1 MNLLQTTAIAE
12 ADGCRHCMQMLEN
25 IVSFF
30 DGKIDAVV
38 GKMSAVVGKVD
49 VIGAEM
55 ARLKP
60 HTRRRHGAQYADAK
74 VAAVR
79 EAMVRHEESSVAR
92 NSENTRRTLHGAF
105 EYSRRL
111 LESVGIATLEQFRK
125 IKHALDV
132 RAYRT
137 RLKELDARE
146 PRKEE
151 SDSCVEEG
159 VSCDCANEE
168 TSAAAPGGCVAPRRN
183 NEGRGAVDWEATFH
197 SPPSHAP
204 DCLISCEDCECPSRS
219 DGPPVGRSCS
229 ERIARQGVPAL
240 RDGTM

>member
-1 MNLLQTTAIAE
+1 MNLLQTTAHSGEGA
-12 ADGCRHCMQMLEN
+12 CRYCTDILEKML
-25 IVSFF
+25 SFIG
-30 DGKIDAVV
+30 GKIDAVV

-60 HTRRRHGAQYADAK
+60 QKRRRHGAQYADAK
-74 VAAVR
+74 VDAVR

-92 NSENTRRTLHGAF
+92 NSENTRRTLCGVF

-137 RLKELDARE
+137 RLKELDARNHTQGDA
-146 PRKEE
+146 PSR
-151 SDSCVEEG
+151 CVTPQG
-159 VSCDCANEE
+159 D
-168 TSAAAPGGCVAPRRN
+168 AASRR
-183 NEGRGAVDWEATFH
+183 VTPATFH
-197 SPPSHAP
+197 ENFPTNSSEFGI
-204 DCLISCEDCECPSRS
+204 ISNVTRGTYNTVFSLS
-219 DGPPVGRSCS
+219 LAIVGAMAASLHSEAASQNLRGGGRVFSARPCS
-229 ERIARQGVPAL
+229 GLLVA
-240 RDGTM
+240 